1 MKSIV
6 KKIDITISPLCQR
19 AKLLTF
25 YKFWR
30 FCQELKI
37 TKSPS
42 ERKGELLKEPDFL
55 KREGEGGRNAVPCRL
70 GEIISQI
77 RLSAPAERNEKR
89 FNFSQ
94 ITDGVRNLFA
104 VKQKRERVAYFHLRD
119 ADARHRFS
127 VFLNPVSVGKADAVK
142 IPVADD
148 PCSRQRPSAT
158 GILTAS

>member
-70 GEIISQI
+70 GQIVRIGQAEMNGFIPQRKLAAESGAEIFLIILLKPMACEIINQI
-77 RLSAPAERNEKR
+77 RLSAPADRKSTR
-89 FNFSQ
+89 
-94 ITDGVRNLFA
+94 
-104 VKQKRERVAYFHLRD
+104 
-119 ADARHRFS
+119 
-127 VFLNPVSVGKADAVK
+127 LNSSHSS
-142 IPVADD
+142 I
-148 PCSRQRPSAT
+148 S
-158 GILTAS
+158 